1 MSDRPPPLR
10 LTPGTRQQAHQWLDR
25 ALSHW
30 QPGAAWLMELRP
42 AKRSDEQN
50 RLLWKALGEIVKQRP
65 VHNGVQMDGEIYK
78 ALFMHSLGREVR
90 FVPTLDGSS
99 MLPLGLR
106 SSKLTKAE
114 FSDLITL
121 ILAWCD
127 ENGLRVLVDDT
138 PNDTAGP
145 GHKSEAAA

>member
-1 MSDRPPPLR
+1 MTERPILT
-10 LTPGTRQQAHQWLDR
+10 LTPGERAKAHAWLDR
-25 ALSHW
+25 ALSLW

-42 AKRSDEQN
+42 AKRSDDQN
-50 RLLWKALGEIVKQRP
+50 RMLWKLLGEIVKQRP
-65 VHNGVQMDGEIYK
+65 VHNGVAMDAETYK
-78 ALFMHSLGREVR
+78 ALFMHALGREVR
-90 FVPTLDGSS
+90 FVPTLDGTS

-127 ENGLRVLVDDT
+127 ANGLTVLTDEAPDL
-138 PNDTAGP
+138 A
-145 GHKSEAAA
+145 EAA